1 MGIGFAVLPPGL
13 SVFSLVVMLLH
24 ILTPSPMIPLLGL
37 PRFVLE
43 AFPLFLALGL
53 LLARSRLSL
62 GAWLLISGV
71 LGMALTT
78 LFVTWRW
85 VA

>member
-1 MGIGFAVLPPGL
+1 LSPGL
-13 SVFSLVVMLLH
+13 SVFSVVVMLLH
-24 ILTPSPMIPLLGL
+24 ILTPSPLIPLLGL

-43 AFPLFLALGL
+43 AFPLFLAMGL
-53 LLARSRLSL
+53 LLSRSKLALGVWILVSGSL
-62 GAWLLISGV
+62 GMV
-71 LGMALTT
+71 LTT

>member
-1 MGIGFAVLPPGL
+1 M
-13 SVFSLVVMLLH
+13 
-24 ILTPSPMIPLLGL
+24 
-37 PRFVLE
+37 LE

-53 LLARSRLSL
+53 LLAQSRVALL
-62 GAWLLISGV
+62 VWLLVSGGV
-71 LGMALTT
+71 GMALTT

>member
-1 MGIGFAVLPPGL
+1 V
-13 SVFSLVVMLLH
+13 
-24 ILTPSPMIPLLGL
+24 
-37 PRFVLE
+37 
-43 AFPLFLALGL
+43 
-53 LLARSRLSL
+53 
-62 GAWLLISGV
+62 WLLVSGG

>member
-1 MGIGFAVLPPGL
+1 M
-13 SVFSLVVMLLH
+13 
-24 ILTPSPMIPLLGL
+24 
-37 PRFVLE
+37 LE
-43 AFPLFLALGL
+43 AFPLFLVLGL
-53 LLARSRLSL
+53 LLSRNRPVLVV
-62 GAWLLISGV
+62 WLLVSGG